1 VSGERGGGRGRLLDP
16 SLFVGQWSG
25 FAGGG
30 LFWQCL
36 FATTIYTGH
45 PGWKAM
51 GARSAYST
59 INGVVILLL
68 CCCGGLTLV
77 MKVIPIEVTFGIL
90 LWIGLIIMA
99 QCF

>member
-1 VSGERGGGRGRLLDP
+1 
-16 SLFVGQWSG
+16 
-25 FAGGG
+25 
-30 LFWQCL
+30 
-36 FATTIYTGH
+36 
-45 PGWKAM
+45 M